1 MSALVDPGL
10 LEDPT
15 SLFSLLGE
23 ADHNRLFAWRNGR
36 GVSVRE
42 FLGNVVRATSLLPG
56 SGSAI
61 NLCEDRYL
69 FVVGFCAAASR
80 GHATLLPSSRAPHAI
95 ADVRRSYPGTYLI
108 GDSQTCDSDAEMIR
122 LPEFGPETHQA
133 EADCTSI
140 DLGLSQV
147 AAIGFTSGSTALPK
161 PNIKTW
167 ANFRLGCALN
177 IEVLTSAL
185 GLTDGQTANVLATVP
200 AQHMYGM
207 ELSVLL
213 PLFGPFSV
221 HAGRPFFPADIA
233 AELASL
239 PAPRILVTTPV
250 HLQALLRDSLDLP
263 PIAAIV
269 SATAPLS
276 SELAQ
281 TAESR
286 YQAPVIEMFG
296 STETCVIAH
305 RRTANEVDWQSYR
318 SVELC
323 PQPDGTLVSASHLSA
338 PVLLQDIVDLR
349 PQGRFS
355 LCGRNADL
363 LEIAGKRASLA
374 DLTRRL
380 QLLDGVLDAAVFQLD
395 NQSSGQIR
403 RIAALVVAPGRTEK
417 DLLAELRQAIDPLFL
432 PRPLRRV
439 ARLPRNETGKLPR
452 EALLAAIAD

>member
-1 MSALVDPGL
+1 MSAQIESGFRENP
-10 LEDPT
+10 
-15 SLFSLLGE
+15 SNRFSLLGA
-23 ADHNRLFAWRNGR
+23 ADHSRVFAWRNGR
-36 GVSVRE
+36 AISVRE
-42 FLGNVVRATSLLPG
+42 FLGNVAHAATLLPVA
-56 SGSAI
+56 GSAI
-61 NLCEDRYL
+61 NLCEDRYC

-80 GHATLLPSSRAPHAI
+80 GHATLLPSSRAPQAI
-95 ADVRRSYPGTYLI
+95 ADVCLAYPETYLI
-108 GDSQTCDSDAEMIR
+108 GDRQTCATHAELIR
-122 LPEFGPETHQA
+122 LPEFVSDVQQVDINSAAIEL
-133 EADCTSI
+133 D
-140 DLGLSQV
+140 DSQV
-147 AAIGFTSGSTALPK
+147 AGIGFTSGSTGLPK

-167 ANFRLGCALN
+167 GNFRLGTALN
-177 IEVLTSAL
+177 IEVLTRAL
-185 GLTDGQTANVLATVP
+185 ELTDGQTANILATVP

-221 HAGRPFFPADIA
+221 HSGKPFFPADIA

-250 HLQALLRDSLDLP
+250 HLQALLRESLELP
-263 PIAAIV
+263 PIAAII

-276 SELAQ
+276 GELARA
-281 TAESR
+281 AEAR
-286 YQAPVIEMFG
+286 FRAPVIEMFG

-305 RRTANEVDWQSYR
+305 RRTANDVDWQRYR
-318 SVELC
+318 SVELS
-323 PQPDGTLVSASHLSA
+323 PQPDGTLVSAAHLSA
-338 PVLLQDIVDLR
+338 PVLLQDIVELR
-349 PQGRFS
+349 PHERFK

-380 QLLDGVLDAAVFQLD
+380 QSLDGVIDAAVFQLD
-395 NQSSGQIR
+395 NESSAHIR
-403 RIAALVVAPGRTEK
+403 RVAALVVAPGRTEK
-417 DLLAELRQAIDPLFL
+417 DLLAELRKAIDPLFL